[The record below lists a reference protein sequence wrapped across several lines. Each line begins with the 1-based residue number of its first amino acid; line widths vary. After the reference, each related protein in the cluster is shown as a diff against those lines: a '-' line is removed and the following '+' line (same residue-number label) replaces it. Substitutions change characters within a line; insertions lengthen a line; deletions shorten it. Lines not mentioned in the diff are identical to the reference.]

1 MATTSRRKSDTSVP
15 RQRSRSKHS
24 AEPRSTQPKTAEPKN
39 AERKDADRRRRPRTR
54 RRKVPLWASLA
65 VTFGALVMLA
75 VGGALV
81 ALRSVVGTLEDS
93 IQVVDVLDD
102 AAKQPTESGKALEGA
117 IDLLLLGIDT
127 RSTQERDDARA
138 DTVLV
143 VHIPATHDQA
153 YLMSIPRDT
162 RVTIPDAPNG
172 MKSISDKINGAF
184 TRGAMKGGGW
194 AGGLAL
200 TARTVKNLTGI
211 EFDGAAVIDFGG
223 FKKVIE
229 TLGSVNLCVEA
240 DTRSS
245 HYFVLKPG
253 GKPTYVNGSG
263 NDGLPVEK
271 RLGIN
276 GKQYLHKKGCRDMQA
291 WEALDF
297 ARIRKGAADNQGDY
311 SRQRHQQQLIKAMM
325 KKATTSGALTD
336 IGKLNALLKAVGQS
350 MLLSLKGITL
360 VDFLFTMKD
369 LAGSDLVLLK
379 TNSGRYNSYKVN
391 GQSFERL
398 DDLTLEMFKA
408 AKNDTL
414 GQFTA
419 RYPEFVNNEK

>member
-1 MATTSRRKSDTSVP
+1 MATTSRRKSTTSVP
-15 RQRSRSKHS
+15 KQRSRKKHGL
-24 AEPRSTQPKTAEPKN
+24 EPTETTTE
-39 AERKDADRRRRPRTR
+39 RRRRPKSR
-54 RRKVPLWASLA
+54 RRKRPLWATLA
-65 VTFGALVMLA
+65 MTFGALMMLVA
-75 VGGALV
+75 GGAV
-81 ALRSVVGTLEDS
+81 IAIRSVVGTLEDS

-102 AAKQPTESGKALEGA
+102 AAKQPTESGGKALDGP

-127 RSTQERDDARA
+127 RSTQEHDDARA
-138 DTVLV
+138 DTILL

-162 RVTIPDAPNG
+162 RVTVPDAPNG

-297 ARIRKGAADNQGDY
+297 ARIRKGAADGQGDY

-336 IGKLNALLKAVGQS
+336 ISKINALLKAVGQS
-350 MLLSLKGITL
+350 MLLSLKVSLI
-360 VDFLFTMKD
+360 DFLFTMKD

-379 TNSGRYNSYKVN
+379 TNSGQYNSYKVN

-419 RYPEFVNNEK
+419 MYPEFVNNEK